1 MGNNCLWQQKKMKA
15 SIPAFLMPV
24 ATVAWAL
31 GYASVVSAAPITCG
45 SEQRTATFDSAER
58 CETGSGNPGAG
69 TILAE
74 YPSDA
79 WSEVGEIEGADGV
92 TGLLTD
98 GFLTVNLV
106 SGSWGAEPIQAT
118 WAIAS
123 SFWST
128 YSEAVFSI
136 HVGNGNG
143 DPDYFA
149 WLVTPGATSGTWSYD
164 SRFGGGGLSN
174 AKLWGRGVAVPEPT
188 ALTLLGMG
196 LAGLAIARRR
206 RKQ

>member
-1 MGNNCLWQQKKMKA
+1 M
-15 SIPAFLMPV
+15 SAFLAPV
-24 ATVAWAL
+24 ATFAIAA
-31 GYASVVSAAPITCG
+31 GYLSAASAAPITCG
-45 SEQRTATFDSAER
+45 SEQRTATFDSAED

-74 YPSDA
+74 YPGAA
-79 WSEVGEIEGADGV
+79 WTNAGELTSEG
-92 TGLLTD
+92 TNN
-98 GFLTVNLV
+98 FLTVDLT
-106 SGSWGAEPIQAT
+106 SGSWQSEPIQAT
-118 WAIAS
+118 WSIAS
-123 SFWST
+123 SFWAT
-128 YSEAVFSI
+128 YGEAVFSI
-136 HVGNGNG
+136 HVGNGG
-143 DPDYFA
+143 GEPDYFA

-164 SRFGGGGLSN
+164 QLFGGGGGLSN